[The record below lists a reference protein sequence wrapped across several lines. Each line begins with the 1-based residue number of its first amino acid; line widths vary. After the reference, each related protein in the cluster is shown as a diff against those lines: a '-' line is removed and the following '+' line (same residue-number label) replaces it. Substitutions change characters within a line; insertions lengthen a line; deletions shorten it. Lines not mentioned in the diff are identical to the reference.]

1 MKLIPLSYLT
11 VLFFISSYL
20 SLETGTYTGQDP
32 LQESIERGAEIYTD
46 FCMNCHL
53 ASGEGVEN
61 VYLTAGRFD
70 IVAEVQT
77 PDDASMKNQEES
89 IRGLKYGQQGE
100 ITVNGKKYNSFMP
113 PPGLGDDE
121 VADVMNY
128 INNSWGNKNTK
139 IVTEADVAA
148 IKK

>member
-1 MKLIPLSYLT
+1 MKLIALSCLT
-11 VLFFISSYL
+11 GIIFISSHL
-20 SLETGTYTGQDP
+20 SLKDDSYAIQDP
-32 LQESIERGAEIYTD
+32 LQESIERGSEVYTD
-46 FCMNCHL
+46 FCMNCHM

-61 VYLTAGRFD
+61 VYPPLAKSD
-70 IVAEVQT
+70 YLV
-77 PDDASMKNQEES
+77 KNQEES

-100 ITVNGKKYNSFMP
+100 ITVNGKKYNGFMP
-113 PPGLGDDE
+113 SPGLGDDE

>member
-1 MKLIPLSYLT
+1 MKLITLSWLT
-11 VLFFISSYL
+11 GLIFISSYL
-20 SLETGTYTGQDP
+20 SVETENYTAQDP

-61 VYLTAGRFD
+61 VYPPLAKSD
-70 IVAEVQT
+70 YL
-77 PDDASMKNQEES
+77 MKNQEES